1 MKERYDGEM
10 KSVSIKLPT
19 IEAVQEFV
27 DTVGEFDA
35 DISLSSGR
43 YIVDAKSIMGIFSLD
58 LRMPITMTVD
68 SDDCDDV
75 FAAVD
80 KYVVKS
86 NEK

>member
-1 MKERYDGEM
+1 M

-27 DTVGEFDA
+27 DTVCEYDV

-68 SDDCDDV
+68 SDDCGDI
-75 FAAVD
+75 FEAVE
-80 KYVVKS
+80 KYTVK
-86 NEK
+86 NGDR

>member
-1 MKERYDGEM
+1 M

-27 DTVGEFDA
+27 DTVCEYDV
-35 DISLSSGR
+35 DISLSNGR

-68 SDDCDDV
+68 SDDCEDI
-75 FAAVD
+75 FEAVEKYIVKNGD
-80 KYVVKS
+80 K
-86 NEK
+86 